1 MNTSKPTFSL
11 VDVFHC
17 NEPFEEIE
25 GSIHDSPASQQ
36 TVLVPATPPCDM
48 EIPLTGRYTPRSG
61 EEEPMVVEG
70 DEEEDDEW
78 EQESG
83 EENSDEQSGHVLPT
97 PGFKPRLTPQ
107 ELALEAVH
115 HSVAKL
121 FRSCEKKTETETKT
135 LRDERDQAVAQMEA
149 MQGQMQLLY
158 ERHRSLEANFDMVVN
173 DLSQAQRTIQLYQE
187 AESKQVKRLKREQ
200 SLIGEEMTRY
210 ILEQEKKKNV

>member
-1 MNTSKPTFSL
+1 MNTPKSAFSL
-11 VDVFHC
+11 VC
-17 NEPFEEIE
+17 NELFEEIE
-25 GSIHDSPASQQ
+25 GSIQDSPASQQ
-36 TVLVPATPPCDM
+36 IVLAPATPPLC
-48 EIPLTGRYTPRSG
+48 EGYVEVPLTGRYTPRSG
-61 EEEPMVVEG
+61 EEEPMVVED

-187 AESKQVKRLKREQ
+187 SEAKEVKRLKRER

-210 ILEQEKKKNV
+210 VLEQEKKKSQ